1 MVVVRSSRKRDT
13 TSIVS
18 RLPAMPTTK
27 SATQVAVTPASSGAG
42 KRGGSSSVSESLS
55 GRASQARS
63 GSVRLGP
70 GSSLRVAFH
79 MLPVL
84 LNRFRDA
91 TALRGWILLVREKVS
106 LVRRKRVRGRSARGL
121 SGRMLGKERER
132 RGSS

>member
-1 MVVVRSSRKRDT
+1 MVRSSRKRDT
-13 TSIVS
+13 TSMVS

-55 GRASQARS
+55 GAASQSRS

-70 GSSLRVAFH
+70 SSSLRVAFH

-84 LNRFRDA
+84 LNWFRDA
-91 TALRGWILLVREKVS
+91 TALSGWIRLVREKVFLGS
-106 LVRRKRVRGRSARGL
+106 KECEGGACARSQGECL
-121 SGRMLGKERER
+121 EKRER
-132 RGSS
+132 RGS